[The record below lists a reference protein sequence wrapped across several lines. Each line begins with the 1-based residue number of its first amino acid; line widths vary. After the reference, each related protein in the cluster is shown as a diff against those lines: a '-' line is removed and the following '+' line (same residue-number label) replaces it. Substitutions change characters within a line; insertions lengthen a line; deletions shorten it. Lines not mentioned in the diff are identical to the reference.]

1 MASDQTEPV
10 NFRPMQES
18 DLEQVQAID
27 QLSFSMPWPLNS
39 YKYELKNPASMLWVA
54 EVNTGEERPAI
65 VGLIVVWLI
74 LEEAHIATI
83 AVHPGYRGLG
93 IGKKLLAVALRESIL
108 KGAGEA
114 MLEVRAHNLTAQAMY
129 HQFGFE
135 VVSRRPRYYRDNDED
150 ALLMNVYHLDSAYL
164 KKLEKIVSGDLSEEK

>member
-1 MASDQTEPV
+1 MAPDRTEPV
-10 NFRPMQES
+10 HFRPMQES
-18 DLEQVQAID
+18 DLEQVLAID

-39 YKYELKNPASMLWVA
+39 YKYELKNPAAMLWVA
-54 EVNTGEERPAI
+54 ETKTGESAGI
-65 VGLIVVWLI
+65 VGVTVVWLI

-83 AVHPGYRGLG
+83 AVHPDYRGLG

-108 KGAGEA
+108 RGAEEA

-129 HQFGFE
+129 RTFGFE

-150 ALLMNVYHLDSAYL
+150 ALLMNLFHLDRTYL
-164 KKLEKIVSGDLSEEK
+164 RKLDEIVLGELNEGDQ